1 MIEAR
6 GAVRIM
12 RNLIIGTAGH
22 VDHGKTEIVR
32 ALTGRETD
40 RLEEEKR
47 RGISIVLGFAPL
59 DLGDGLTVG
68 LVDVPGHERFVKN
81 MVSGAV
87 GVDLALIVVAADEGV
102 MPQTREH
109 FEVLRLLGVGR
120 GVIAVS
126 KADLVD
132 EEMSDLVESE
142 VRDLVR
148 GTAFEDSPI
157 IRTSAVTG
165 RGIDE
170 LRRALREQSATV
182 REKARRDI
190 FRMPIDRTFT
200 RSGIGTIVTGSVWSG
215 EVRKGDT
222 LLQEPA
228 GRKVRVREVQSF
240 DTELESAGSGQRA
253 AIALHGVRVDETE
266 IGDQLV
272 TPDALAP
279 TSMIDAA
286 VEMSALEGSRLKNR
300 QRIRLHHAAGEIMA
314 RAVLLDS
321 EELQAG
327 SRGLV
332 QFRLEGRTVAR
343 LGDRFVI
350 RSYSPMRVMGGGNV
364 LDPTPDKAK
373 RFRDDRNRFLEILD
387 GEERAAAVTALAA
400 RAGVT
405 GIESATLVRYGF
417 SPDEGRAA
425 LDDLSEAGTLRK
437 IGQYYV
443 DVEVVERAGREMRR
457 ILEEFAAE
465 NRLSW
470 GMERETLRERLGMG
484 DAPLFDHLLREGE
497 RGGGLFFRGGRVRFG
512 SGEIDLDERDVRALD
527 ALRERMG
534 NAGFEF
540 VTKAELQETEPDEK
554 RLSSFLH
561 MLLSEE
567 RIVRIL
573 SYGYLDAER
582 HRRMLERLKEH
593 FDGAERVSVG
603 DFKDLFGFSR
613 KYAVPMLEY
622 LDSEGYTT
630 RVDDARVEGRRLKEE
645 RAGE

>member
-1 MIEAR
+1 MTAPR
-6 GAVRIM
+6 GLVETM
-12 RNLIIGTAGH
+12 SNLIIGTAGH

-40 RLEEEKR
+40 RLAEEKR

-109 FEVLRLLGVGR
+109 FEVLRLLGVGK

-132 EEMSDLVESE
+132 DEMADLVESE

-148 GTAFEDSPI
+148 GSALEDSPVV
-157 IRTSAVTG
+157 RTSAVTG
-165 RGIDE
+165 RGMDE
-170 LRRALREQSATV
+170 LRRALRGQAVTV
-182 REKARRDI
+182 REKSRLDI
-190 FRMPIDRTFT
+190 FRMPIDRAFT
-200 RSGIGTIVTGSVWSG
+200 RSGIGTIVTGSIWSG
-215 EVRKGDT
+215 EVRKGDAI
-222 LLQEPA
+222 LQEPA

-240 DTELESAGSGQRA
+240 DAELESAGSGQRA
-253 AIALHGVRVDETE
+253 AIALHGVRVDEIA

-272 TPDALAP
+272 TPDALSA

-286 VEMSALEGSRLKNR
+286 VEMSSLEGSRLKNR

-332 QFRLEGRTVAR
+332 QFRLEERTIAR

-350 RSYSPMRVMGGGNV
+350 RSYSPMRVIGGGRV

-373 RFRDDRNRFLEILD
+373 RFREDRNGFLKILD
-387 GEERAAAVTALAA
+387 GGDRAAAVAALAA
-400 RAGVT
+400 RTGVA
-405 GIESATLVRYGF
+405 GIEPAALARYGF
-417 SPDEGRAA
+417 PPEEGRAA
-425 LDDLSEAGTLRK
+425 LEELSGAGVLRRV
-437 IGQYYV
+437 GQCYV
-443 DVEVVERAGREMRR
+443 GGDVVERAEREMHR
-457 ILEEFAAE
+457 ILERFAEE
-465 NRLSW
+465 NKLSW
-470 GMERETLRERLGMG
+470 GMERETLRERMGMG
-484 DAPLFDHLLREGE
+484 DAPLFDHLLREG
-497 RGGGLFFRGGRVRFG
+497 GGGGRLFLKGGRIRFG
-512 SGEIDLDERDVRALD
+512 SDEIDLDERDRRVLD
-527 ALRERMG
+527 ALRERMSR
-534 NAGFEF
+534 AGFEF
-540 VTKAELQETEPDEK
+540 VTKAELRDTEPDEK

-561 MLLSEE
+561 MLLGEG

-573 SYGYLDAER
+573 SYGYLDAGYHER
-582 HRRMLERLKEH
+582 MIERLKEH
-593 FDGAERVSVG
+593 FARAGRISVG
-603 DFKDLFGFSR
+603 DFKDIFGFSR
-613 KYAVPMLEY
+613 KYAVPFLEY

-630 RVDDARVEGRRLKEE
+630 RVDDERIEGRRLREAE
-645 RAGE
+645 AGE